1 MDKKLKVGLIGLG
14 GICRLAHMPGY
25 INMDNIEIAA
35 VCDIN
40 PKKLE
45 SFREQF
51 EFVNAAEFTDY
62 RELLSYGDLDFVDI
76 CTPNYL
82 HSIIAVE
89 ALNKGI
95 NVLCEKPVSF
105 ISNLFIIK
113 NIIAEKNRQCIIQK
127 PCLY

>member
-62 RELLSYGDLDFVDI
+62 R
-76 CTPNYL
+76 
-82 HSIIAVE
+82 
-89 ALNKGI
+89 
-95 NVLCEKPVSF
+95 
-105 ISNLFIIK
+105 
-113 NIIAEKNRQCIIQK
+113 
-127 PCLY
+127 